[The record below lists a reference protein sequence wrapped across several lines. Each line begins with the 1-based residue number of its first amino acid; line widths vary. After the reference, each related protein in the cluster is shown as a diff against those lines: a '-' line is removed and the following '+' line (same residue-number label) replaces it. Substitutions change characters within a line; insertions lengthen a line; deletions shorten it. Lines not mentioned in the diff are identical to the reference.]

1 MRNVANLTISV
12 HSGMDLWIGPNRTK
26 AYETHDEAKR

>member
-12 HSGMDLWIGPNRTK
+12 HSGMDLFIETNRTK
-26 AYETHDEAKR
+26 GIRNA